1 MCRFEEKAGNVIK
14 ARSEL
19 ERARM
24 KNPKNADLWLES
36 VRIEARS
43 DTPQLARERLARGLQ
58 VCTRLFCRTYST
70 DTCLQEC
77 PNAGVLWAEAIWL
90 EPRPARKMKSVDAL
104 RACEHD
110 PNVLLSVSK

>member
-1 MCRFEEKAGNVIK
+1 MIK

-24 KNPKNADLWLES
+24 KNPKNAELWLES

-58 VCTRLFCRTYST
+58 VCFSALCKAFQCSHACRNVPMRAFCGQKPFGWSR
-70 DTCLQEC
+70 
-77 PNAGVLWAEAIWL
+77 
-90 EPRPARKMKSVDAL
+90 ARRV
-104 RACEHD
+104 R
-110 PNVLLSVSK
+110 